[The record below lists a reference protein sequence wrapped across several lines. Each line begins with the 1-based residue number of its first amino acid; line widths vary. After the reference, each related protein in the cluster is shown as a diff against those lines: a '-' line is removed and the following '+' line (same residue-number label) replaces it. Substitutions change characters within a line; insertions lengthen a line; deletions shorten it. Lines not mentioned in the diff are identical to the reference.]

1 MKTRLGLV
9 IALVEITSAAFLLL
23 LLGQQNL
30 PAEFGVALVFLMPIT
45 FGTHVCEEFI
55 FPGGGSDWFK
65 AYHPEYVEAFTES
78 YYFKINAIPLVLSFL
93 VSLGAFNYAGGFS
106 FWGVRAWL
114 AFLSMLGFNV
124 IFHIHGEIKTK
135 QHSPGIVTAILLYV
149 PLMIISFIYLLG
161 TGVVDII
168 SAILCLAA
176 GSLLQ
181 PALDY
186 LKKRSLK
193 KGEKHGYAP

>member
-1 MKTRLGLV
+1 MKTRLGVV
-9 IALVEITSAAFLLL
+9 IALVEITAVSSLLL

-45 FGTHVCEEFI
+45 FGIHVGEEFI
-55 FPGGGSDWFK
+55 FPDGGSDWFK

-78 YYFKINAIPLVLSFL
+78 YFFKINAIPLALAVL

-106 FWGVRAWL
+106 FWGIRAWL

-124 IFHIHGEIKTK
+124 IFHIHGAVKTK
-135 QHSPGIVTAILLYV
+135 EHSPGIVTAILLYV
-149 PLMIISFIYLLG
+149 LLILISFTYLLR
-161 TGVVDII
+161 TGVVDVV
-168 SAILCLAA
+168 SAIACIAI

-181 PALDY
+181 PGFDY
-186 LKKRSLK
+186 IKKRSLK
-193 KGEKHGYAP
+193 KVMAGELHR